1 MTAQKRNDPKIRII
15 APMQEY
21 NWLNSVKSE
30 KTGAIFETGTQSIS
44 VTKTKKYTQELLED
58 LQLQN
63 EIIKSDQ
70 KGLYAFDG
78 ATTRKKVVS
87 LFGVTSDDNSL
98 VSLSDA
104 FYIARKEVSF
114 QLKNILSKVKW
125 DKQGEDHDNLPV
137 REFFLK
143 RYQNDER
150 TDRIIR
156 NTVGLFIRGIYG
168 SSYERWTMKSFLP
181 PPPPPPQKK
190 QKQKNNGQAHK
201 NIKSLGKIVFRNGNA
216 TLRQRL
222 LESLLQNP
230 QFEFI
235 DARAVGISD
244 DAVEIVSCDQHESLL
259 IEYDHL
265 VSTIPDATFRNILK
279 LKEHNAAAQNI
290 FTKYPAIQVNSL
302 TVVNFA
308 IRKKQEKEEKRS
320 NLNSFLCTDG
330 PALGVLFE
338 NTTSDKSI
346 RQPSNVYT
354 VTVILSPETTQ
365 SLIKDTNVDEDEA
378 RRIALDV
385 LIKQAQCLRRDDTD
399 LIVDSLVTLNRECM
413 PEYTPQ
419 HNNYT
424 TALKESLQPFRIF
437 PHGFNY
443 RNKRLGPGDISQS
456 DVKEYVYDENVTT
469 TTTSAA
475 AAAAAAAE
483 MNRDNE
489 YFINATST
497 AGNTPKIVITSSR
510 DPSSRLVQFLKEMK
524 LTLPESQRINR
535 GSYTMNDL
543 QDLCHRNEVTDLLI
557 INEHRGQP
565 DSLILSHF
573 PHGPTAYFSLHNV
586 VLRHDLNNS
595 SYSGEDKL
603 EKVSECIPHLVLN
616 GFQSQ
621 VGLRV
626 KQILQ
631 HIFPPLTTTTTTT
644 TTTSKDSKR
653 VCTFSVLNDY
663 ISFRNHLYLLPG
675 GNNNN
680 NNNNNKK
687 ECVLNEIGPR
697 FEMKIYKIKLGLLTQ
712 EAEDEF
718 VLRPFMRTSRKK
730 DNL

>member
-1 MTAQKRNDPKIRII
+1 MKSQSRIVILGSGISALSTAHFLLKKSMTAQKGIDMKIRII

-78 ATTRKKVVS
+78 TTTRKKVVS
-87 LFGVTSDDNSL
+87 LFGVTSDNSL

-104 FYIARKEVSF
+104 LYIARKEVSF

-125 DKQGEDHDNLPV
+125 DKQDEDHDNLPV

-156 NTVGLFIRGIYG
+156 STLGLFIRGIYG

-181 PPPPPPQKK
+181 PPK
-190 QKQKNNGQAHK
+190 KQKNNVHAH
-201 NIKSLGKIVFRNGNA
+201 NSIKSLGKIVFRNGNA

-230 QFEFI
+230 QFELI

-244 DAVEIVSCDQHESLL
+244 DAVEIVSCDQHKSLL
-259 IEYDHL
+259 IEYDRL

-308 IRKKQEKEEKRS
+308 IRKKQQQEEKRS

-338 NTTSDKSI
+338 NATSDKSI
-346 RQPSNVYT
+346 RRQPSNVYT
-354 VTVILSPETTQ
+354 ATVILSPETTQ
-365 SLIKDTNVDEDEA
+365 SLIKDTNVDENEA
-378 RRIALDV
+378 KRTALDV
-385 LIKQAQCLRRDDTD
+385 LIKQAQCLSRDDTN

-437 PHGFNY
+437 LHGFNY
-443 RNKRLGPGDISQS
+443 SGIGIPSLIEESHKLSSKI
-456 DVKEYVYDENVTT
+456 
-469 TTTSAA
+469 AL
-475 AAAAAAAE
+475 
-483 MNRDNE
+483 
-489 YFINATST
+489 
-497 AGNTPKIVITSSR
+497 NT
-510 DPSSRLVQFLKEMK
+510 F
-524 LTLPESQRINR
+524 SQRIKH
-535 GSYTMNDL
+535 
-543 QDLCHRNEVTDLLI
+543 Q
-557 INEHRGQP
+557 
-565 DSLILSHF
+565 
-573 PHGPTAYFSLHNV
+573 
-586 VLRHDLNNS
+586 
-595 SYSGEDKL
+595 
-603 EKVSECIPHLVLN
+603 
-616 GFQSQ
+616 
-621 VGLRV
+621 
-626 KQILQ
+626 
-631 HIFPPLTTTTTTT
+631 
-644 TTTSKDSKR
+644 
-653 VCTFSVLNDY
+653 
-663 ISFRNHLYLLPG
+663 
-675 GNNNN
+675 
-680 NNNNNKK
+680 
-687 ECVLNEIGPR
+687 
-697 FEMKIYKIKLGLLTQ
+697 
-712 EAEDEF
+712 
-718 VLRPFMRTSRKK
+718 
-730 DNL
+730 